1 MDKRALKIY
10 AITDRQWLKSD
21 QTLGQAVEQAIL
33 GGATIIQLREK
44 YLTGQ
49 ALKDLALQVKQVC
62 NSYRVPFII
71 NDDAIL
77 ARDIDADGVHVG
89 QSDMTVADARKV
101 LGKDKIVGATAKTIE
116 QAKRAQQEGADY
128 LGSGAI
134 FGTSTKLDAKPMTME
149 LLNSI
154 CDSVSIP
161 VVAIGGIDK
170 TNISRLKAARVAGA
184 AVVSGIFASDNI
196 LRATQ
201 QLNEELYGRRIIHC
215 ITNSVTVNQVANV
228 ILATG
233 GSPIM
238 AHHKLE
244 VASVQDFASGL
255 LVNLGATD
263 DYQAIEIAYKEA
275 INRGTPIVIDPVGVG
290 GIPFRREFM
299 KKLINIGSPTC
310 IRGNYGEIKAIYK
323 ESSTMEGLDCQLQS
337 DESVVQALA
346 KKLSCIVVASG
357 QSDIIADADNCLTLE
372 TGHQIQ
378 KSVTGSGCM
387 LSAVIC
393 QFLANGI
400 KPSIARVVYAC
411 KLMGDTAREAVR
423 KETAGKEAA
432 GKEIGMMSFLNS
444 WLDLISIR

>member
-10 AITDRQWLKSD
+10 AITDRQWLKPD

-44 YLTGQ
+44 HLTGQ
-49 ALKDLALQVKQVC
+49 ALKDLALEVKQVC

-71 NDDAIL
+71 NDDVIL

-89 QSDMTVADARKV
+89 QSDMAVAEARKV
-101 LGKDKIVGATAKTIE
+101 LGKDKIVGATAKTVE
-116 QAKRAQQEGADY
+116 QAVRAQKEGADY

-134 FGTSTKLDAKPMTME
+134 FGTSTKLDAKPMTMD
-149 LLNSI
+149 LLNLI
-154 CDSVSIP
+154 CALVSIP

-170 TNISRLKAARVAGA
+170 SNISRLKAARIAGA
-184 AVVSGIFASDNI
+184 AVVSGIFASSNI

-201 QLNEELYGRRIIHC
+201 ELNEELHGKRIIHC

-238 AHHKLE
+238 AHHKQE

-275 INRGTPIVIDPVGVG
+275 INRGRPIVIDPVGVG
-290 GIPFRREFM
+290 GIPFRRQFM
-299 KKLINIGSPTC
+299 KKLLDIGSPTC
-310 IRGNYGEIKAIYK
+310 IRGNYGEIKAIYQ
-323 ESSTMEGLDCQLQS
+323 ESSTMEGLDCELES
-337 DESVVQALA
+337 DASLVQALA

-357 QSDIIADADNCLTLE
+357 KCDIIADQDNCVILE
-372 TGHQIQ
+372 TGHKMQ

-393 QFLANGI
+393 RFLVNGI

-411 KLMGDTAREAVR
+411 KLMGDTAREAV
-423 KETAGKEAA
+423 GNEAA
-432 GKEIGMMSFLNS
+432 GNEAVGKEMGMMSFLNA
-444 WLDLISIR
+444 WLDLISIK

>member
-77 ARDIDADGVHVG
+77 ARYIDADGVHVG

-161 VVAIGGIDK
+161 VVAIGGIVK
-170 TNISRLKAARVAGA
+170 QPAQISY
-184 AVVSGIFASDNI
+184 IQFF
-196 LRATQ
+196 
-201 QLNEELYGRRIIHC
+201 RI
-215 ITNSVTVNQVANV
+215 
-228 ILATG
+228 
-233 GSPIM
+233 
-238 AHHKLE
+238 
-244 VASVQDFASGL
+244 
-255 LVNLGATD
+255 
-263 DYQAIEIAYKEA
+263 
-275 INRGTPIVIDPVGVG
+275 R
-290 GIPFRREFM
+290 
-299 KKLINIGSPTC
+299 
-310 IRGNYGEIKAIYK
+310 
-323 ESSTMEGLDCQLQS
+323 
-337 DESVVQALA
+337 
-346 KKLSCIVVASG
+346 
-357 QSDIIADADNCLTLE
+357 
-372 TGHQIQ
+372 
-378 KSVTGSGCM
+378 
-387 LSAVIC
+387 
-393 QFLANGI
+393 
-400 KPSIARVVYAC
+400 
-411 KLMGDTAREAVR
+411 
-423 KETAGKEAA
+423 
-432 GKEIGMMSFLNS
+432 
-444 WLDLISIR
+444 